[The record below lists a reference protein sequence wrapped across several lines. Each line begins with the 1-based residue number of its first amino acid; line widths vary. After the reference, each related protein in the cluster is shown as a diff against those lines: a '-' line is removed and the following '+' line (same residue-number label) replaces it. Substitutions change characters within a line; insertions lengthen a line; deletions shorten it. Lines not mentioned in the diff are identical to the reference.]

1 MEQLEQIEDDLKE
14 AKSIYGSIDRI
25 FLVNGDAS
33 VLKADYLKA
42 IALKIKKYFPECKTI
57 TMYASIQNIKAKTD
71 EELKELRGLGINDLY
86 VGIESGVEEVVSHI
100 NKGHSVEEAKKQL
113 ARLNK
118 FNITHMALLM
128 LGVAGKGNG
137 ERNAKQTAKLLNETK
152 PGLIWVGT
160 LGVFEGTK
168 MHEEVKEGN
177 ECEVFH
183 LDSMNING
191 CKGCFGCDK
200 NREYPCVQKDDM
212 QKIYS
217 SYRETDVIV
226 LASPLYY
233 WHLSGQLMIAIN
245 RLLAVMRTNKD
256 YHIDKKESVLLMV
269 AEGNEFELSVDY
281 YNTLLSYIGW
291 ENKGIICVGCVKNP
305 KDIDNNKKLN
315 DAYNLGTSI

>member
-71 EELKELRGLGINDLY
+71 EELKELRELGINDLY
-86 VGIESGVEEVVSHI
+86 VGIESG
-100 NKGHSVEEAKKQL
+100 VEEAKKQL

-137 ERNAKQTAKLLNETK
+137 ERNAKQTAKFLNETK

-168 MHEEVKEGN
+168 MHEEVKEGTFIEASEMEN
-177 ECEVFH
+177 LMELKTLINDIKLE
-183 LDSMNING
+183 NIPFYCVHTTNVIPVLG
-191 CKGCFGCDK
+191 MLHRDK
-200 NREYPCVQKDDM
+200 EKM
-212 QKIYS
+212 LEKINS
-217 SYRETDVIV
+217 GIKSLGEET
-226 LASPLYY
+226 LYKTFK
-233 WHLSGQLMIAIN
+233 
-245 RLLAVMRTNKD
+245 RTT
-256 YHIDKKESVLLMV
+256 EMS
-269 AEGNEFELSVDY
+269 
-281 YNTLLSYIGW
+281 
-291 ENKGIICVGCVKNP
+291 
-305 KDIDNNKKLN
+305 
-315 DAYNLGTSI
+315 

>member
-71 EELKELRGLGINDLY
+71 EELKELRELGINDLY
-86 VGIESGVEEVVSHI
+86 VGIESG
-100 NKGHSVEEAKKQL
+100 VEEAKKQL

-168 MHEEVKEGN
+168 MHEEVKEGTFI
-177 ECEVFH
+177 EVSEMEN
-183 LDSMNING
+183 LMELKTLINDIQLENVPFYCVHTTNVIPVLG
-191 CKGCFGCDK
+191 MLHRDK
-200 NREYPCVQKDDM
+200 EKM
-212 QKIYS
+212 LEKINS
-217 SYRETDVIV
+217 GIKSLGEET
-226 LASPLYY
+226 
-233 WHLSGQLMIAIN
+233 LSKTFK
-245 RLLAVMRTNKD
+245 RTT
-256 YHIDKKESVLLMV
+256 EMS
-269 AEGNEFELSVDY
+269 
-281 YNTLLSYIGW
+281 
-291 ENKGIICVGCVKNP
+291 
-305 KDIDNNKKLN
+305 
-315 DAYNLGTSI
+315 

>member
-71 EELKELRGLGINDLY
+71 EELKELRELGINDLY
-86 VGIESGVEEVVSHI
+86 VGIESGVE
-100 NKGHSVEEAKKQL
+100 GAKKQL

-137 ERNAKQTAKLLNETK
+137 ERNAKQTAKFLNETK

-168 MHEEVKEGN
+168 MHEEVKEGTFIEASEMEN
-177 ECEVFH
+177 LMELKTLINDIKLE
-183 LDSMNING
+183 NIPFYCVHTTNVIPVLG
-191 CKGCFGCDK
+191 MLHRDK
-200 NREYPCVQKDDM
+200 EKM
-212 QKIYS
+212 LEKINS
-217 SYRETDVIV
+217 GIKSLGEET
-226 LASPLYY
+226 
-233 WHLSGQLMIAIN
+233 LSKTFK
-245 RLLAVMRTNKD
+245 RTT
-256 YHIDKKESVLLMV
+256 EMS
-269 AEGNEFELSVDY
+269 
-281 YNTLLSYIGW
+281 
-291 ENKGIICVGCVKNP
+291 
-305 KDIDNNKKLN
+305 
-315 DAYNLGTSI
+315 

>member
-1 MEQLEQIEDDLKE
+1 MYKDVCFKMEQLEQIEDDLKE

-71 EELKELRGLGINDLY
+71 EELKELRELGINDLY
-86 VGIESGVEEVVSHI
+86 VGIESG
-100 NKGHSVEEAKKQL
+100 VEEAKKQL

-168 MHEEVKEGN
+168 MHEEVKEGTFIEASEMEN
-177 ECEVFH
+177 LMELKTLINDIKLE
-183 LDSMNING
+183 NIPFYCVHTTNVIPVLG
-191 CKGCFGCDK
+191 MLHRDK
-200 NREYPCVQKDDM
+200 EKM
-212 QKIYS
+212 LEKINS
-217 SYRETDVIV
+217 GIKSLGEET
-226 LASPLYY
+226 
-233 WHLSGQLMIAIN
+233 LSKTFK
-245 RLLAVMRTNKD
+245 RTT
-256 YHIDKKESVLLMV
+256 EMS
-269 AEGNEFELSVDY
+269 
-281 YNTLLSYIGW
+281 
-291 ENKGIICVGCVKNP
+291 
-305 KDIDNNKKLN
+305 
-315 DAYNLGTSI
+315 

>member
-191 CKGCFGCDK
+191 CKGCFGCNK

-217 SYRETDVIV
+217 SYRKADVVV

-291 ENKGIICVGCVKNP
+291 ENKGIICVGGVKNP

>member
-71 EELKELRGLGINDLY
+71 EELKELRELGINDLY
-86 VGIESGVEEVVSHI
+86 VGIESG
-100 NKGHSVEEAKKQL
+100 VEEAKKQL

-137 ERNAKQTAKLLNETK
+137 ERTAKQTAKLLNETK

-168 MHEEVKEGN
+168 MHEEVKEGTFI
-177 ECEVFH
+177 EVSEMEN
-183 LDSMNING
+183 LMELKTLINDIKLENIPFYCVHTTNVIPVLG
-191 CKGCFGCDK
+191 MLHRDK
-200 NREYPCVQKDDM
+200 EKM
-212 QKIYS
+212 LEKINS
-217 SYRETDVIV
+217 GIKSLGEET
-226 LASPLYY
+226 
-233 WHLSGQLMIAIN
+233 LSKTFK
-245 RLLAVMRTNKD
+245 RTT
-256 YHIDKKESVLLMV
+256 EMS
-269 AEGNEFELSVDY
+269 
-281 YNTLLSYIGW
+281 
-291 ENKGIICVGCVKNP
+291 
-305 KDIDNNKKLN
+305 
-315 DAYNLGTSI
+315 

>member
-57 TMYASIQNIKAKTD
+57 TLYASIQNIKAKTD
-71 EELKELRGLGINDLY
+71 EELKELRELGINDLY
-86 VGIESGVEEVVSHI
+86 VGIESG
-100 NKGHSVEEAKKQL
+100 VEEAKKQL

-168 MHEEVKEGN
+168 MHEEVKEGTFIEASEMEN
-177 ECEVFH
+177 LMELKTLINDIKLE
-183 LDSMNING
+183 NIPFYCVHTTNVIPVLG
-191 CKGCFGCDK
+191 MLHRDK
-200 NREYPCVQKDDM
+200 EKM
-212 QKIYS
+212 LEKINS
-217 SYRETDVIV
+217 GIKSLGEET
-226 LASPLYY
+226 LYKTFK
-233 WHLSGQLMIAIN
+233 
-245 RLLAVMRTNKD
+245 RTT
-256 YHIDKKESVLLMV
+256 EMS
-269 AEGNEFELSVDY
+269 
-281 YNTLLSYIGW
+281 
-291 ENKGIICVGCVKNP
+291 
-305 KDIDNNKKLN
+305 
-315 DAYNLGTSI
+315 

>member
-1 MEQLEQIEDDLKE
+1 MYKDVCFEMEQLEQIEDDLKE

-71 EELKELRGLGINDLY
+71 EELKELRELGINDLY
-86 VGIESGVEEVVSHI
+86 VGIESG
-100 NKGHSVEEAKKQL
+100 VEEAKKQL

-168 MHEEVKEGN
+168 MHEEVKEGTFI
-177 ECEVFH
+177 EVSEMEN
-183 LDSMNING
+183 LMELKTLINDIQLENVPFYCVHTTNVIPVLG
-191 CKGCFGCDK
+191 MLHRDK
-200 NREYPCVQKDDM
+200 EKM
-212 QKIYS
+212 LEKINS
-217 SYRETDVIV
+217 GIKSLGEET
-226 LASPLYY
+226 LYKTFK
-233 WHLSGQLMIAIN
+233 
-245 RLLAVMRTNKD
+245 RTT
-256 YHIDKKESVLLMV
+256 EMS
-269 AEGNEFELSVDY
+269 
-281 YNTLLSYIGW
+281 
-291 ENKGIICVGCVKNP
+291 
-305 KDIDNNKKLN
+305 
-315 DAYNLGTSI
+315 

>member
-71 EELKELRGLGINDLY
+71 EELKELRELGINDLY
-86 VGIESGVEEVVSHI
+86 VGIESG
-100 NKGHSVEEAKKQL
+100 VEEAKKQL

-168 MHEEVKEGN
+168 MHEEVKEGTFIEASEMEN
-177 ECEVFH
+177 LMELKTLINDIKLE
-183 LDSMNING
+183 NIPFYCVHTTNVIPVLG
-191 CKGCFGCDK
+191 ILPRDK
-200 NREYPCVQKDDM
+200 E
-212 QKIYS
+212 KILEKIS
-217 SYRETDVIV
+217 S
-226 LASPLYY
+226 
-233 WHLSGQLMIAIN
+233 
-245 RLLAVMRTNKD
+245 
-256 YHIDKKESVLLMV
+256 
-269 AEGNEFELSVDY
+269 
-281 YNTLLSYIGW
+281 
-291 ENKGIICVGCVKNP
+291 GIRWRRSFI
-305 KDIDNNKKLN
+305 
-315 DAYNLGTSI
+315 

>member
-1 MEQLEQIEDDLKE
+1 MYKDVCFKMEQLEQIEDDLKE

-71 EELKELRGLGINDLY
+71 EELKELRELGINDLY

-137 ERNAKQTAKLLNETK
+137 ERNAKQTAKFLNETK

-217 SYRETDVIV
+217 SYRKADVVV

-245 RLLAVMRTNKD
+245 RL
-256 YHIDKKESVLLMV
+256 
-269 AEGNEFELSVDY
+269 
-281 YNTLLSYIGW
+281 
-291 ENKGIICVGCVKNP
+291 
-305 KDIDNNKKLN
+305 
-315 DAYNLGTSI
+315 

>member
-71 EELKELRGLGINDLY
+71 EELKELRELGINDLY
-86 VGIESGVEEVVSHI
+86 VGIESG
-100 NKGHSVEEAKKQL
+100 VEEAKKQL

-137 ERNAKQTAKLLNETK
+137 ERNAKQTAKFLNETK

-168 MHEEVKEGN
+168 MHEEVKEGTFIEASEMEN
-177 ECEVFH
+177 LMELKTLINDIKLE
-183 LDSMNING
+183 NIPFYCVHTTNVIPVLG
-191 CKGCFGCDK
+191 MLHRDK
-200 NREYPCVQKDDM
+200 EKM
-212 QKIYS
+212 LEKINS
-217 SYRETDVIV
+217 GIKSLGKET
-226 LASPLYY
+226 
-233 WHLSGQLMIAIN
+233 LSKTFK
-245 RLLAVMRTNKD
+245 RTT
-256 YHIDKKESVLLMV
+256 EMS
-269 AEGNEFELSVDY
+269 
-281 YNTLLSYIGW
+281 
-291 ENKGIICVGCVKNP
+291 
-305 KDIDNNKKLN
+305 
-315 DAYNLGTSI
+315 

>member
-71 EELKELRGLGINDLY
+71 EELKELRELGINDLY
-86 VGIESGVEEVVSHI
+86 VGIESG
-100 NKGHSVEEAKKQL
+100 VEEAKKQL

-137 ERNAKQTAKLLNETK
+137 ERNAKQTAKFLNETK

-168 MHEEVKEGN
+168 MHEEVKEGTFI
-177 ECEVFH
+177 EVSEMEN
-183 LDSMNING
+183 LMELKTLINDIQLENVPFYCVHTTNVIPVLG
-191 CKGCFGCDK
+191 MLHRDK
-200 NREYPCVQKDDM
+200 EKM
-212 QKIYS
+212 LEKINS
-217 SYRETDVIV
+217 GIKSLGEET
-226 LASPLYY
+226 
-233 WHLSGQLMIAIN
+233 LSKTFK
-245 RLLAVMRTNKD
+245 RTT
-256 YHIDKKESVLLMV
+256 EMS
-269 AEGNEFELSVDY
+269 
-281 YNTLLSYIGW
+281 
-291 ENKGIICVGCVKNP
+291 
-305 KDIDNNKKLN
+305 
-315 DAYNLGTSI
+315 

>member
-71 EELKELRGLGINDLY
+71 EELKELRELGINDLY
-86 VGIESGVEEVVSHI
+86 VGIESGI
-100 NKGHSVEEAKKQL
+100 EEAKKQL

-168 MHEEVKEGN
+168 MHEEVKEGTFI
-177 ECEVFH
+177 EVFEMEN
-183 LDSMNING
+183 LMELKTLINDIQLENVPFYCVHTTNVIPVLG
-191 CKGCFGCDK
+191 MLHRDK
-200 NREYPCVQKDDM
+200 EKM
-212 QKIYS
+212 LEKINS
-217 SYRETDVIV
+217 GIKSLGEET
-226 LASPLYY
+226 
-233 WHLSGQLMIAIN
+233 LSKTFK
-245 RLLAVMRTNKD
+245 RTT
-256 YHIDKKESVLLMV
+256 EMS
-269 AEGNEFELSVDY
+269 
-281 YNTLLSYIGW
+281 
-291 ENKGIICVGCVKNP
+291 
-305 KDIDNNKKLN
+305 
-315 DAYNLGTSI
+315 

>member
-1 MEQLEQIEDDLKE
+1 MNKI
-14 AKSIYGSIDRI
+14 I
-25 FLVNGDAS
+25 V
-33 VLKADYLKA
+33 
-42 IALKIKKYFPECKTI
+42 KIKKYFPECKTI

-137 ERNAKQTAKLLNETK
+137 ERNAKQTAKFLNETK

-168 MHEEVKEGN
+168 MYEEVKEGN

-217 SYRETDVIV
+217 SYRKADVVV

-291 ENKGIICVGCVKNP
+291 ENKDIICVGGVKNP

>member
-71 EELKELRGLGINDLY
+71 EELKELRELGINDLY
-86 VGIESGVEEVVSHI
+86 VGIESGVE
-100 NKGHSVEEAKKQL
+100 GAKKQL

-137 ERNAKQTAKLLNETK
+137 ERNAKQTAKFLNETK

-217 SYRETDVIV
+217 SYRKADVVV

-245 RLLAVMRTNKD
+245 RL
-256 YHIDKKESVLLMV
+256 
-269 AEGNEFELSVDY
+269 
-281 YNTLLSYIGW
+281 
-291 ENKGIICVGCVKNP
+291 
-305 KDIDNNKKLN
+305 
-315 DAYNLGTSI
+315 

>member
-1 MEQLEQIEDDLKE
+1 MKKIMILNGSPRKNGNTSTLIEKFC
-14 AKSIYGSIDRI
+14 AG
-25 FLVNGDAS
+25 
-33 VLKADYLKA
+33 
-42 IALKIKKYFPECKTI
+42 
-57 TMYASIQNIKAKTD
+57 
-71 EELKELRGLGINDLY
+71 
-86 VGIESGVEEVVSHI
+86 
-100 NKGHSVEEAKKQL
+100 
-113 ARLNK
+113 AR
-118 FNITHMALLM
+118 
-128 LGVAGKGNG
+128 
-137 ERNAKQTAKLLNETK
+137 Q
-152 PGLIWVGT
+152 
-160 LGVFEGTK
+160 
-168 MHEEVKEGN
+168 EGN

-217 SYRETDVIV
+217 SYREADVV
-226 LASPLYY
+226 VVASPLYY
-233 WHLSGQLMIAIN
+233 WQLSGQLMIAIN

-291 ENKGIICVGCVKNP
+291 ENKGIICVGGVKNP

>member
-71 EELKELRGLGINDLY
+71 EELKELRELGINDLY
-86 VGIESGVEEVVSHI
+86 VGIESGVE
-100 NKGHSVEEAKKQL
+100 GAKKQL

-168 MHEEVKEGN
+168 MHEEVKEGTFIEASEMEN
-177 ECEVFH
+177 LMELKTLINDIKLE
-183 LDSMNING
+183 NIPFYCVHTTNVIPVLG
-191 CKGCFGCDK
+191 MLHRDK
-200 NREYPCVQKDDM
+200 EKM
-212 QKIYS
+212 LEKINS
-217 SYRETDVIV
+217 GIKSLGEET
-226 LASPLYY
+226 
-233 WHLSGQLMIAIN
+233 LSKTFK
-245 RLLAVMRTNKD
+245 RTT
-256 YHIDKKESVLLMV
+256 EMS
-269 AEGNEFELSVDY
+269 
-281 YNTLLSYIGW
+281 
-291 ENKGIICVGCVKNP
+291 
-305 KDIDNNKKLN
+305 
-315 DAYNLGTSI
+315 

>member
-1 MEQLEQIEDDLKE
+1 MHYEGPIYRPPVEADTLLLQVTVGCAHNKCSYCAMYKDVCFKMEQLEQIEEDLKE

-25 FLVNGDAS
+25 FLVNGDAF

-42 IALKIKKYFPECKTI
+42 IALKIKEYFPECKTI

-86 VGIESGVEEVVSHI
+86 IGIESGVEEVVSHI

-137 ERNAKQTAKLLNETK
+137 EKNARETAKFLNETK

-168 MHEEVKEGN
+168 MYEEVKEGTFTEASEMEN
-177 ECEVFH
+177 LME
-183 LDSMNING
+183 LKTLINDIKLENVPFYCVHTTNVIPVLG
-191 CKGCFGCDK
+191 MLPRDK
-200 NREYPCVQKDDM
+200 EKM
-212 QKIYS
+212 LEKINS
-217 SYRETDVIV
+217 GIKSLGEE
-226 LASPLYY
+226 A
-233 WHLSGQLMIAIN
+233 LSKTFK
-245 RLLAVMRTNKD
+245 RTS
-256 YHIDKKESVLLMV
+256 EMS
-269 AEGNEFELSVDY
+269 
-281 YNTLLSYIGW
+281 
-291 ENKGIICVGCVKNP
+291 
-305 KDIDNNKKLN
+305 
-315 DAYNLGTSI
+315 

>member
-1 MEQLEQIEDDLKE
+1 MYKDVCFKMEQLEQIEDDLKE

-33 VLKADYLKA
+33 FLKADYLKS

-168 MHEEVKEGN
+168 MHEEVKEGTFIEVSEMEKSLDDVQAN
-177 ECEVFH
+177 EDDTSVDGVTDTITGQDNDTPPVGRGAYVASEPTITDDD
-183 LDSMNING
+183 LSDT
-191 CKGCFGCDK
+191 
-200 NREYPCVQKDDM
+200 KDE
-212 QKIYS
+212 S
-217 SYRETDVIV
+217 
-226 LASPLYY
+226 
-233 WHLSGQLMIAIN
+233 
-245 RLLAVMRTNKD
+245 LLGMFSRKHKHN
-256 YHIDKKESVLLMV
+256 KKE
-269 AEGNEFELSVDY
+269 N
-281 YNTLLSYIGW
+281 
-291 ENKGIICVGCVKNP
+291 
-305 KDIDNNKKLN
+305 
-315 DAYNLGTSI
+315 